1 MKSYPH
7 FINKKLS
14 YEQQV
19 KQGLDFPFFIEKAGK
34 SNPCLAYFFHSP
46 SCEKNIYK
54 VLTKNTGGYDA
65 VRKINKKI
73 QNAKTN

>member
-19 KQGLDFPFFIEKAGK
+19 KQGLD
-34 SNPCLAYFFHSP
+34 YFFHSP
-46 SCEKNIYK
+46 SCGKNIYK
-54 VLTKNTGGYDA
+54 ILTKNTGGGGMMLLEKLIRNYNMG
-65 VRKINKKI
+65 KQINKLI
-73 QNAKTN
+73 

>member
-19 KQGLDFPFFIEKAGK
+19 KQGLD
-34 SNPCLAYFFHSP
+34 YFFHSP
-46 SCEKNIYK
+46 SCGKNIYK
-54 VLTKNTGGYDA
+54 ILTKNTGGGYDV
-65 VRKINKKI
+65 VRKIDKKL
-73 QNAKTN
+73 QHGKTN

>member
-19 KQGLDFPFFIEKAGK
+19 KQGLD
-34 SNPCLAYFFHSP
+34 YFFTAPHV
-46 SCEKNIYK
+46 EKNIYK
-54 VLTKNTGGYDA
+54 ILTKKYGGGMMLLEKLIRNYNMG
-65 VRKINKKI
+65 KQINKLI
-73 QNAKTN
+73 